1 MRIRALGPGRIHCI
15 TEDGDP
21 VVLTAA
27 NGDVIWGPRP
37 APPPGARMVID
48 YDGPRVGEFCWG
60 VLNPDGTLGWQSQV
74 VGRLLGYDRINLD
87 FDRQPDDY
95 LTAVDRKWLSRM
107 WSAVRYGA

>member
-1 MRIRALGPGRIHCI
+1 
-15 TEDGDP
+15 
-21 VVLTAA
+21 
-27 NGDVIWGPRP
+27 
-37 APPPGARMVID
+37 MVID

-87 FDRQPDDY
+87 FDPQPDDY